1 MSSALLVVGCAR
13 TPDPGAPLS
22 VAPHPLSLKRLPS
35 SFPPADPT
43 LGSWSEERL
52 IGRAFAKE
60 GDFYRAI
67 TAFKRA
73 LILLPPD
80 AAERRLEMEYD
91 ILLAYCLAQRWPDA
105 LLHYRSSQLSQASS
119 SFPARRDLLLLVQ
132 EILLQTGD
140 PDGAARIDQGLSA
153 EDAATSRLN
162 RQLTLRQW
170 DQIEAES
177 FRQGWSQSA
186 KSPSKAALLQGI
198 FPGAGYWYVGQKGA
212 AITSFCL
219 NALTTAAAVSLA
231 VHDEWAAAALVGS
244 LEVGWY
250 VGGMN
255 GAALAAHQWNRRLG
269 ETLAQP
275 MLTQDRVA
283 TLFRLEYSF

>member
-22 VAPHPLSLKRLPS
+22 VAPHPLSLKHLPS
-35 SFPPADPT
+35 AFPTADPD

-60 GDFYRAI
+60 GDYYRAI

-73 LILLPPD
+73 LILLPQN
-80 AAERRLEMEYD
+80 ALERRLEMEYD

-105 LLHYRSSQLSQASS
+105 LLFYRSSQLAQAPL
-119 SFPARRDLLLLVQ
+119 SFPARRDLLLVVQ

-140 PDGAARIDQGLSA
+140 PDGAARIDQGLDLD
-153 EDAATSRLN
+153 DAATSRLA

-170 DQIEAES
+170 DAIEAAS
-177 FRQGWSQSA
+177 FRQSWTQNA
-186 KSPSKAALLQGI
+186 KSPQKAALLQAI

-212 AITSFCL
+212 AVTSFFL
-219 NALTTAAAVSLA
+219 NALTTAATVSLA

-244 LEVGWY
+244 LELGWY
-250 VGGMN
+250 LGGMN

-283 TLFRLEYSF
+283 TLFRLQYSF